1 MVKTENWKN
10 RGKVIVQRDAKG
22 RFVSWRK
29 PKPRHRRGHGFT
41 GFGFIG
47 GKRVA
52 IYGYASVDGGRRSR
66 RFEFSGSGRDLYRA
80 IRVAHR
86 VVPSNRQRS
95 VTVSAREFLR
105 APYRYG
111 VEGGWVEKEI
121 ES

>member
-1 MVKTENWKN
+1 MNETKKGGLYAGENPN
-10 RGKVIVQRDAKG
+10 RYTLEEAG
-22 RFVSWRK
+22 SL
-29 PKPRHRRGHGFT
+29 
-41 GFGFIG
+41 GFIG

-80 IRVAHR
+80 IRAAHR
-86 VVPSNRQRS
+86 VVPSNRQRF

-111 VEGGWVEKEI
+111 VEGVWVDKEI

>member
-10 RGKVIVQRDAKG
+10 RGKVIVQRDEKG
-22 RFVSWRK
+22 RFVRWRK
-29 PKPRHRRGHGFT
+29 PKLVHHRGRGFT
-41 GFGFIG
+41 GMGFMV

-80 IRVAHR
+80 IRVAHH
-86 VVPSNRQRS
+86 VVPSNRKRF
-95 VTVSAREFLR
+95 VKVSAREFLR
-105 APYRYG
+105 NPYRYG
-111 VEGGWVEKEI
+111 VEGVWVEKEI

>member
-10 RGKVIVQRDAKG
+10 RGKVVVQRDAKG
-22 RFVSWRK
+22 RFVRWRK
-29 PKPRHRRGHGFT
+29 PKLVHHRRSEFT
-41 GFGFIG
+41 GWDFMG

-86 VVPSNRQRS
+86 VVPSNRQRF
-95 VTVSAREFLR
+95 VTVSARQFLR

-111 VEGGWVEKEI
+111 VEGVWVEKEI